1 MKKKLFY
8 FGVICLILVLILI
21 IYKVKTTNHVENKNN
36 VSLRLKWINQAQFSG
51 FFMANSK
58 GFYKGNNLN
67 VKIEPGGPNIS
78 PVQMVVSGANDFGI
92 VGADQIILARSKGIP
107 IVAIG
112 VIYKQTPEALISL
125 KEKNI
130 TTPKDLI
137 GKKIAVIYG
146 NDEVLYNSFL
156 SKQGIDRSKLKE
168 VAQIPDVSQ
177 LLTNQ
182 VDVKMAYEMN
192 DPVLLKI
199 KGEETNVIRFRDYGV
214 DFYADTLFTTEDMIK
229 NHPDIVRN
237 FVRASFE
244 GWNYSIKN
252 INETIDEVLKV
263 NPNLNKEAQLGYLQ
277 ASVPII
283 TKDEKLGFSNKDI
296 WENMQKELINQ
307 KVMTE
312 SIDIDEAFT
321 NDFLE

>member
-214 DFYADTLFTTEDMIK
+214 DFYADTLFTTDDMVK

>member
-192 DPVLLKI
+192 DPVSLKI